1 MSAPRRARF
10 LVVGPG
16 GQVGHELV
24 RGLRPLGEVLTAGR
38 GPAALLRA
46 DLGDPRSLAEAVRAA
61 RPDIVLNAAAHTA
74 VDRAESEPELAR
86 RENADGPAALAQAC
100 ARGGH
105 LLVHL
110 STDYVFD
117 GQAQRPWREED
128 VPGPLSVY
136 GRTKLEGEEAVKASG
151 ALHLILR
158 TAWVYARRG
167 RNFLLT
173 MERLFRE
180 RPEVTV
186 VNDQHGSPTWA
197 RALAEAVGAALA
209 RLQTLGGDLD
219 PAAASGVYHA
229 TCAGSTTWYGFA
241 RAIHRRLHA
250 TCRLTPIATA
260 DYPTPARRPA
270 YSVLDGAR
278 LARVFGVRLPDWEA
292 ALERCL
298 TEPA

>member
-1 MSAPRRARF
+1 MSATRRARF
-10 LVVGPG
+10 LVVGPS

-24 RGLRPLGEVLTAGR
+24 RCLQPLGDVLTAGR
-38 GPAALLRA
+38 GPEAGLRA
-46 DLGDPRSLAEAVRAA
+46 DLGDPRSLAEAVRAV
-61 RPDIVLNAAAHTA
+61 RPDVVLNAAAHTA
-74 VDRAESEPELAR
+74 VDRAESEPALAR
-86 RENADGPAALAQAC
+86 RENADGPAALAEAC
-100 ARGGH
+100 ARGDH
-105 LLVHL
+105 LLVHF

-117 GQAQRPWREED
+117 GRAQRPWREQD
-128 VPGPLSVY
+128 LTGPLGVY
-136 GRTKLEGEEAVKASG
+136 GRTKLEGEEAVRASG

-186 VNDQHGSPTWA
+186 VNDQQGSPTWA
-197 RALAEAVGAALA
+197 RALAEAVAATLA
-209 RLQTLGGDLD
+209 RLAPLGGDLD

-229 TCAGSTTWYGFA
+229 TCQGSTTWYGFA
-241 RAIHRRLHA
+241 REIHRRLGA

-270 YSVLDGAR
+270 YSVLDGTR
-278 LARVFGVRLPDWEA
+278 LARVFGVRLPDWDA